1 MRALAEFIMRGRMQ
15 ACLVA
20 LLGSFFPFVSPATIG
35 LVTLTKGSTEG
46 TLVALWA
53 LLPLIVGYFI
63 SGATP
68 FLTIVSGLA
77 LVNMVVVA
85 NVLRQTVAW
94 STTLSGAVIAGA
106 LFAGVSGVLFGDDLA
121 SIVLEIDTVFEKMS
135 QQLDQSMAAPSGT
148 MMLAISSWMIALS
161 TIAGLFVSRWWQAI
175 LYNPGGFQ
183 QEFHGIRLDSKL
195 GLALAVLMGA
205 GVLLPDD
212 YRIWVQ
218 VASIPLLVAG
228 LALVHCWVKVKAKGI
243 QWLVFVYL
251 GLIVYSP
258 IIMALLVLV
267 GLADSFMNLRTRLAS
282 DTHR

>member
-1 MRALAEFIMRGRMQ
+1 M
-15 ACLVA
+15 VA

-94 STTLSGAVIAGA
+94 SATLSGAVIAGA